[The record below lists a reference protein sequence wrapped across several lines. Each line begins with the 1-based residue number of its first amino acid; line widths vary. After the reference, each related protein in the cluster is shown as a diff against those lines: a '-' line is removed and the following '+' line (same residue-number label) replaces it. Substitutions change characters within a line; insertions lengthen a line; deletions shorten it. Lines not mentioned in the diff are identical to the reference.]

1 MGTMRSRVVSSA
13 MLVAALVAAQIAFAQ
28 AHAAGAASASASSTG
43 SAQSANDAALVAR
56 IAAHLAHSTGIRAHF
71 TQTQTLAAMKAPL
84 VSTGSLAFYRDRG
97 VIWRIETPYKA
108 TWVMTDTRVVRID
121 ASGRRTE
128 GGAQSARGAA
138 EMSKM
143 MRALLAGDLSALYS
157 QFDVLA
163 QGPLDHWALRLVPN
177 QPQLAQS
184 IRALEMAGGDYL
196 RTLRVTLPNGDV
208 TQLDFAGS
216 TAAASVAPEDAAL
229 FEAP

>member
-1 MGTMRSRVVSSA
+1 MGTMRLRV
-13 MLVAALVAAQIAFAQ
+13 AFAAMAVVVLLAVPLASGR
-28 AHAAGAASASASSTG
+28 AHAAAASSAASGTASAR
-43 SAQSANDAALVAR
+43 SANDAALVAR
-56 IAAHLAHSTGIRAHF
+56 IAAHLARAAGIRAHF

-97 VIWRIETPYKA
+97 VIWRIETPYKS

-121 ASGRRTE
+121 ASGRRVE

-143 MRALLAGDLSALYS
+143 MRALLAGDLSALYA
-157 QFDVLA
+157 QFDVAA
-163 QGPLDHWALRLVPN
+163 QGPLDHWELTLVPN

-184 IRALEMAGGDYL
+184 IRALQMAGGEYL

-208 TQLDFAGS
+208 TQLEFAGS
-216 TAAASVAPEDAAL
+216 AATTSVAPDDAAL

>member
-1 MGTMRSRVVSSA
+1 MAVVVLLAVQLPSGR
-13 MLVAALVAAQIAFAQ
+13 
-28 AHAAGAASASASSTG
+28 AHAAAASSAASGTASAR
-43 SAQSANDAALVAR
+43 SANDAALVAR
-56 IAAHLAHSTGIRAHF
+56 IAAHLARAAGIRAHF

-97 VIWRIETPYKA
+97 VIWRIETPYKS

-121 ASGRRTE
+121 ASGRRVE

-143 MRALLAGDLSALYS
+143 MRALLAGDLSAVYA
-157 QFDVLA
+157 QFDVAA
-163 QGPLDHWALRLVPN
+163 QGPLDHWELTLVPN

-184 IRALEMAGGDYL
+184 IRALQMAGGEYL

-208 TQLDFAGS
+208 TQLEFAGS
-216 TAAASVAPEDAAL
+216 AATTSVAPEDAAL

>member
-1 MGTMRSRVVSSA
+1 MGTMRLRVALAA
-13 MLVAALVAAQIAFAQ
+13 MAVVVLLAVPLASGQ
-28 AHAAGAASASASSTG
+28 AHAAAASSAASGTA

-56 IAAHLAHSTGIRAHF
+56 IAAHLARAAGIRAHF

-97 VIWRIETPYKA
+97 VIWRIETPYKS

-121 ASGRRTE
+121 ASGRRVE

-143 MRALLAGDLSALYS
+143 MRALLAGDLSALYA
-157 QFDVLA
+157 QFDVAA
-163 QGPLDHWALRLVPN
+163 QGPLDHWELTLVPN

-184 IRALEMAGGDYL
+184 IRALQMAGGEYL

-208 TQLDFAGS
+208 TQLEFAGS
-216 TAAASVAPEDAAL
+216 AATTSVAPEDAAL

>member
-1 MGTMRSRVVSSA
+1 MGTMRLRV
-13 MLVAALVAAQIAFAQ
+13 AFAAMAVVVLLAVPLASGQ
-28 AHAAGAASASASSTG
+28 AHAAAASSAASGTASAR
-43 SAQSANDAALVAR
+43 SANDAALVAR
-56 IAAHLAHSTGIRAHF
+56 IAAHLARAAGIRAHF

-97 VIWRIETPYKA
+97 VIWRIETPYKS

-121 ASGRRTE
+121 ASGRRVE

-143 MRALLAGDLSALYS
+143 MRALLAGDLSALYA
-157 QFDVLA
+157 QFDVAA
-163 QGPLDHWALRLVPN
+163 QGPLDHWELTLVPN

-184 IRALEMAGGDYL
+184 IRALQMAGGEYL

-208 TQLDFAGS
+208 TQLEFAGS
-216 TAAASVAPEDAAL
+216 AATTSVAPDDAAL